1 MNYSYF
7 TRSKSTPFCSNVCFF
22 CGKGHTDYMP
32 LHKVATDKAGS
43 SLKNAVEKANNNTLK
58 VKLSTA
64 INQED
69 AHAIDIRYHK
79 KCWATHVNHLERNLP
94 MYLMR

>member
-1 MNYSYF
+1 M
-7 TRSKSTPFCSNVCFF
+7 
-22 CGKGHTDYMP
+22 
-32 LHKVATDKAGS
+32 HKVATDKAGS
-43 SLKNAVEKANNNTLK
+43 ILKNAVEKANNNTLK